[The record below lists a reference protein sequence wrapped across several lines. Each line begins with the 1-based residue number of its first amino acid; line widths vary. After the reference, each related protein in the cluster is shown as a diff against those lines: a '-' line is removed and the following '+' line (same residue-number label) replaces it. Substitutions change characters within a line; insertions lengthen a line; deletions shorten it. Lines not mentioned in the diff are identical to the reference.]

1 MKQHKHR
8 FIVYFQQPIIQP
20 YKMTSNNRV
29 QTFYNSRSNLLQI
42 LETIGYDVNT
52 YAGFSVNEIDERM
65 KTMQLDMDLRKQ
77 TGEKTYVKYLCG
89 NKVPTKM
96 LNTKV
101 LDQIIEDLFINS
113 DTLEKRDTLI
123 LIIDG
128 EPNDSM
134 HDRFKYL
141 YDHDGYF
148 VICHNISR
156 LQFNILQHEKVP
168 KSEVAT
174 DAEVDE
180 VMRKYNMTSRKQF
193 PEIGRFD
200 PVALALCLRPGQI
213 CKIHRPTPT
222 AGTSEFYRV
231 CV

>member
-1 MKQHKHR
+1 MA
-8 FIVYFQQPIIQP
+8 
-20 YKMTSNNRV
+20 SNNRV
-29 QTFYNSRSNLLQI
+29 QTFYNSRTNLLQI
-42 LETIGYDVNT
+42 LETIGYNIDN

-65 KTMQLDMDLRKQ
+65 KTMQLDMELKKP
-77 TGEKTYVKYLCG
+77 TGEKAYVKYLCG
-89 NKVPTKM
+89 NKAPTKM
-96 LNTKV
+96 LNAKV

-123 LIIDG
+123 LVIDG

-148 VICHNISR
+148 VVCHNILR
-156 LQFNILQHEKVP
+156 TQFNILQHSKVP

-174 DAEVDE
+174 DEEVAEI
-180 VMRKYNMTSRKQF
+180 MRKYNMSNRNQF
-193 PEIGRFD
+193 PEVGRFD
-200 PVALALCLRPGQI
+200 PVSLALCLRPGQI

-222 AGTSEFYRV
+222 AGTSMFYRV

>member
-1 MKQHKHR
+1 MA
-8 FIVYFQQPIIQP
+8 
-20 YKMTSNNRV
+20 SNNRV
-29 QTFYNSRSNLLQI
+29 QTIYNSRLHLLTI
-42 LETIGYDVNT
+42 LETLGYDIEQ

-65 KTMQLDMDLRKQ
+65 KTMQLDMEIRKPA
-77 TGEKTYVKYLCG
+77 GNAAYVKYLCG
-89 NKVPTKM
+89 NKAPTKG
-96 LNTKV
+96 LNVKI
-101 LDQIIEDLFINS
+101 LDFIIDDLYTNS
-113 DTLEKRDTLI
+113 RTLEKSDTLI

-128 EPNDSM
+128 DPNDSM
-134 HDRFKYL
+134 LDRFKYL

-148 VICHNISR
+148 VVCHNIER

-174 DAEVDE
+174 DAEVQE
-180 VMRKYNMTSRKQF
+180 VMTRFNMNTRKQF

-200 PVALALCLRPGQI
+200 PVSLALCLRPGEI

-222 AGTSEFYRV
+222 AGISMFYRV

>member
-1 MKQHKHR
+1 MA
-8 FIVYFQQPIIQP
+8 
-20 YKMTSNNRV
+20 SNNRV
-29 QTFYNSRSNLLQI
+29 QTFYNSRTNILQI
-42 LETIGYDVNT
+42 LETIGYDVDQ
-52 YAGFSVNEIDERM
+52 YSGFSVNEIDERM
-65 KTMQLDMDLRKQ
+65 KTMQLDMEIRKPA
-77 TGEKTYVKYLCG
+77 GETAYIKYLCG
-89 NKVPTKM
+89 NKAPTKM
-96 LNTKV
+96 LNPKV

-113 DTLEKRDTLI
+113 TTLGKRDTLI

-134 HDRFKYL
+134 IDRFKYL

-148 VICHNISR
+148 VVCHNIAR

-174 DAEVDE
+174 DEEVTE
-180 VMRKYNMTSRKQF
+180 IMRKYNMTTRKQF

-200 PVALALCLRPGQI
+200 PVSLALCLRPNQI

-222 AGTSEFYRV
+222 AGTSMFYRV